1 MQTGADGSSESIGV
15 IPNKLKGNC
24 EALLLVLS
32 ALDGDTGEADLTSA
46 AGLGFKLASVGML
59 PETMLMPMAL
69 LMWLQNCKVTMQQE
83 ARQ

>member
-46 AGLGFKLASVGML
+46 AARPTTCPEKEVPLLSHTPVDRDTPAGNL
-59 PETMLMPMAL
+59 PFLTYI
-69 LMWLQNCKVTMQQE
+69 
-83 ARQ
+83 